1 LHVTAIF
8 QGGDVALSLLRRSY
22 VLPWSGTL
30 PGAAH
35 PTTLGSTIRLKSA
48 WVDSECIAS
57 LSKMDLTKISNICKG
72 LETVD
77 RGLWQTE
84 TSDYYSALYHDGIIH
99 DAMFVSGTKDF
110 PLSNCPPRS
119 TIAESALTTSS
130 SSLAM
135 MCCILLF
142 YPAHKTTPTAQTSL
156 SKISKPR

>member
-1 LHVTAIF
+1 MHQVAF
-8 QGGDVALSLLRRSY
+8 QNGSY
-22 VLPWSGTL
+22 QTQQEQIP
-30 PGAAH
+30 
-35 PTTLGSTIRLKSA
+35 KS
-48 WVDSECIAS
+48 I
-57 LSKMDLTKISNICKG
+57 ICKG

-110 PLSNCPPRS
+110 PLSNFPPRS
-119 TIAESALTTSS
+119 TIAASALTTSS

-142 YPAHKTTPTAQTSL
+142 YPAHKTAPTAQTSL